1 MRSRWRHIKRDISPW
16 SLLMVTMGILLGIP
30 LFSIGINLFDGVG
43 DMWSHILEYF
53 LFEYIS
59 NSVYL
64 LVGTGIICSIL
75 GVSTAWIV
83 SKYDFKYRKLISWLL
98 YMPLAIP
105 SYIVAYT
112 YVGLFGNGGSL
123 ILVLQQ
129 LGFELQKIEFMNTP
143 GLIWVLSISLYP
155 YVYASLRAMFSNYP
169 HALRDAAYLL
179 GANENKYFFKIAL
192 PMASPALIASLFLVF
207 MEVLN
212 DYGAA
217 KYFGINTF
225 TTGIFRTWTALE
237 DLSSAIY
244 LSAILLV
251 LVFALMRLSRWMRSR
266 RSYAFKM
273 KEISDKGNR
282 RIKLEG
288 KRTYIAYFV
297 LCIPILFGLVLPL
310 GQLIHWASLNMEA
323 LYSSEL
329 WEVAFQSVTLAS
341 TAAILILLFALVL
354 LYLSRWNYIKSLNF
368 FSRIPA
374 IGYVLPGA
382 IIGIGIIRSSQEII
396 NFFQDQFGL
405 EIGYLFYG
413 SSFILVYAYIFRF
426 MAVAYNPIE
435 ASSLKLGKGLSESSY
450 LLGSNRWRTMLKIDF
465 PLMKPVILS
474 TFLLVF
480 IDLMKEL
487 PLTLILKP
495 YDLNTLALNAFA
507 YADDERLAEAAWPAL
522 LLVAMIGLLM
532 IILNRRTKMNSN

>member
-1 MRSRWRHIKRDISPW
+1 
-16 SLLMVTMGILLGIP
+16 
-30 LFSIGINLFDGVG
+30 
-43 DMWSHILEYF
+43 
-53 LFEYIS
+53 
-59 NSVYL
+59 
-64 LVGTGIICSIL
+64 
-75 GVSTAWIV
+75 
-83 SKYDFKYRKLISWLL
+83 
-98 YMPLAIP
+98 
-105 SYIVAYT
+105 
-112 YVGLFGNGGSL
+112 
-123 ILVLQQ
+123 
-129 LGFELQKIEFMNTP
+129 
-143 GLIWVLSISLYP
+143 
-155 YVYASLRAMFSNYP
+155 
-169 HALRDAAYLL
+169 
-179 GANENKYFFKIAL
+179 
-192 PMASPALIASLFLVF
+192 
-207 MEVLN
+207 
-212 DYGAA
+212 
-217 KYFGINTF
+217 
-225 TTGIFRTWTALE
+225 
-237 DLSSAIY
+237 
-244 LSAILLV
+244 
-251 LVFALMRLSRWMRSR
+251 LMRLSRWMRSR

-273 KEISDKGNR
+273 KEISDKEDR

-288 KRTYIAYFV
+288 RRKYVGYFI
-297 LCIPILFGLVLPL
+297 LSIPILFGLVLPL

>member
-1 MRSRWRHIKRDISPW
+1 
-16 SLLMVTMGILLGIP
+16 MVTMGILLGIP
-30 LFSIGINLFDGVG
+30 LFSIAINLFGGVG

-59 NSVYL
+59 NSAYL
-64 LVGTGIICSIL
+64 LAGTGVICSLL
-75 GVSTAWIV
+75 GVSTAWIIN
-83 SKYDFKYRKLISWLL
+83 KYEFKYRKLISWLL

-123 ILVLQQ
+123 ILILQK
-129 LGFELQKIEFMNTP
+129 LGFGIQKIEFMNTL

-155 YVYASLRAMFSNYP
+155 YVYGSLRAMFSNYP
-169 HALRDAAYLL
+169 HTLRDAAYLL

-217 KYFGINTF
+217 KYYGINTF

-251 LVFALMRLSRWMRSR
+251 LVFALMRLNRWMRSR
-266 RSYAFKM
+266 RSYAFKI
-273 KEISDKGNR
+273 KANTTQESR
-282 RIKLEG
+282 RVKLEG
-288 KRTYIAYFV
+288 KRKYVVYSI
-297 LCIPILFGLVLPL
+297 LSIPILFGLVFPL

-329 WEVAFQSVTLAS
+329 WEVAFQSVSLAS
-341 TAAILILLFALVL
+341 VSAVLILLFALML
-354 LYLSRWNYIKSLNF
+354 LYLSKWNYIKSLNF

-382 IIGIGIIRSSQEII
+382 IIGIGIIRSSQGII
-396 NFFQDQFGL
+396 NFFQNQFDL
-405 EIGYLFYG
+405 QMGYLFYG
-413 SSFILVYAYIFRF
+413 SSFVLIYAYIFRF

-450 LLGSNRWRTMLKIDF
+450 LLGANRWKTIFKIDF
-465 PLMKPVILS
+465 PLLKPVILS

-495 YDLNTLALNAFA
+495 YDLNTLALNAYA
-507 YADDERLAEAAWPAL
+507 YADDERLVEAAWPAL
-522 LLVAMIGLLM
+522 LLVAMIGVLM
-532 IILNRRTKMNSN
+532 VILNRRTKVNSN